1 MVKSTKI
8 RTNYIIKGKLQ
19 LKYITVT
26 LIIMLLASIIT
37 GVTIYQTGW
46 PLMEERLEKVYP
58 QYKLTP
64 IMKTIREKLILNL
77 ILMTPVII
85 ILSIFLSHKIAGPI
99 YRLETDIEE
108 LSKGNLRKR
117 VRLRK
122 GDELKTIADQINN
135 LASTIDRTIGESKFT
150 AKEIS
155 VGLSDLKGNTSPDD
169 KLKPTVDK
177 IQKNISE
184 LNEILAKFKTTS

>member
-1 MVKSTKI
+1 
-8 RTNYIIKGKLQ
+8 
-19 LKYITVT
+19 
-26 LIIMLLASIIT
+26 
-37 GVTIYQTGW
+37 
-46 PLMEERLEKVYP
+46 MEERLEKVYP

-135 LASTIDRTIGESKFT
+135 LASAIDRTVGESKFT

-155 VGLSDLKGNTSPDD
+155 VGLSNLKGNTFPDD
-169 KLKPTVDK
+169 KSKTAVDE
-177 IQKNISE
+177 IQKNISD
-184 LNEILAKFKTTS
+184 LNKILSKFKTTS

>member
-64 IMKTIREKLILNL
+64 IMKAIRGRLISNL
-77 ILMTPVII
+77 ILMTPIII

-108 LSKGNLRKR
+108 LLKGNLRKR

-135 LASTIDRTIGESKFT
+135 LASAIDRTIGESKFS

-155 VGLSDLKGNTSPDD
+155 IGLSNLKGNTSSDD
-169 KLKPTVDK
+169 KLKTTVDK

-184 LNEILAKFKTTS
+184 LNEILSKFKTTS

>member
-1 MVKSTKI
+1 MVKSVKM

-19 LKYITVT
+19 LKYIAAT
-26 LIIMLLASIIT
+26 LIIIILASTIT

-46 PLMEERLEKVYP
+46 PLMEEKLEKVYP
-58 QYKLTP
+58 QYRLTP
-64 IMKTIREKLILNL
+64 IMKTIRGKLISNL
-77 ILMTPVII
+77 ILMTPLLI

-99 YRLETDIEE
+99 YRLETDIGE

-122 GDELKTIADQINN
+122 GDELKTIAGQINN
-135 LASTIDRTIGESKFT
+135 LASTMDRTIGESKFT
-150 AKEIS
+150 AKEIAI
-155 VGLSDLKGNTSPDD
+155 GLSELKENASPDD
-169 KLKPTVDK
+169 KSKAPIDK

-184 LNEILAKFKTTS
+184 LNEILSKFKTTS

>member
-1 MVKSTKI
+1 MVRTVKM
-8 RTNYIIKGKLQ
+8 RTNYVIKGKFQ
-19 LKYITVT
+19 LKYITAT
-26 LIIMLLASIIT
+26 LIIMLLASTIT

-58 QYKLTP
+58 QYKLSP
-64 IMKTIREKLILNL
+64 IMKTIRRSLISNL
-77 ILMTPVII
+77 ILMTPLLI

-122 GDELKTIADQINN
+122 GDELKTIANQINN
-135 LASTIDRTIGESKFT
+135 LASVIDRTIGESKFT
-150 AKEIS
+150 AREIS
-155 VGLSDLKGNTSPDD
+155 IGMSELKGNTFPDD
-169 KLKPTVDK
+169 ELKETIEK

-184 LNEILAKFKTTS
+184 LNEILSKFKTTS